1 MIVLWQ
7 VLEGKVSTKKYQQMQ
22 GAKRSQRLKYDAAKE
37 AQNDWN
43 YAKRDAPIQL
53 E

>member
-1 MIVLWQ
+1 MTGFR
-7 VLEGKVSTKKYQQMQ
+7 GKSKHKKYQQMQ
-22 GAKRSQRLKYDAAKE
+22 GAERLQRLKYDAAKE
-37 AQNDWN
+37 VQNDWN